1 MIRSGSL
8 LGGVTIADHPAS
20 TSPIVV
26 NTAAHGL
33 VTGNVLIA
41 CDYTQAAIFQAT
53 DASPS
58 SPNIAHA
65 AGGGTSGNCSA
76 GFPLA
81 CPASG
86 SEHKFDTN
94 GFVAPLSVT
103 AWYIGNNGQG
113 GRSLFRILNNGT
125 PQEIAVGIADM
136 QLQYLTRTGTSPA
149 TSYVDASSIASWA
162 PTASATVIAVR
173 VVLDLESEEA
183 VGTDAN
189 VLKRQL
195 MYVVSRRGYREIL

>member
-8 LGGVTIADHPAS
+8 LGGATIADHPAS
-20 TSPIVV
+20 TSPIVL

-86 SEHKFDTN
+86 SEHKFDHN

-103 AWYIGNNGQG
+103 AWYIGHNGRG

-136 QLQYLTRTGTSPA
+136 QLQYLTRTGNSPA
-149 TSYVDASSIASWA
+149 SGYVDASSIASWA
-162 PTASATVIAVR
+162 PTSNATVIAAR
-173 VVLDLESEEA
+173 VVLDLESAEA
-183 VGTDAN
+183 VGTDAD

-195 MYVVSRRGYREIL
+195 MYVVSRRGYREML